1 MHMTEKGGGM
11 KDAMK
16 CLLVVVCVGLG
27 WGAGG
32 GEVLGAQSASGEQGP
47 GGRLSGYAFGDV
59 YWMAAN
65 REAASKGQNGFWF
78 RRIYF
83 TYDQP
88 LGGAFD
94 MRIRFEFNSPGDFK
108 TKAKLEPYI
117 KDAYVRWRRGGQ
129 SVYLGVS
136 PTPTWE
142 GIEGIW
148 GYRSVEKTP
157 VDLQRFGDSRDFGLA
172 VQGRLDDGGRVKYHV
187 MIGNGGGTASE
198 TNKGKFLLGSLGV
211 KLTDALFFEAYG
223 DWDDRPG
230 RTDRYTWQAF
240 AAYQRAGYRLGL
252 HFVQQGRQQEGGKTE
267 KLELASGFLVA
278 RLGEK
283 LNVLA
288 RVDRMFDANPE
299 GAKIPYL
306 PFDPNARSVF
316 VVAGLDYTPHASVH
330 LIPNVEF
337 VGYERT
343 FGYRPDNDVMV
354 RLTFH
359 YIW

>member
-1 MHMTEKGGGM
+1 MGHATRR
-11 KDAMK
+11 
-16 CLLVVVCVGLG
+16 
-27 WGAGG
+27 WGAVVLLGFAVVLGSSAGLRAQAAPG
-32 GEVLGAQSASGEQGP
+32 GEGT

-65 REAASKGQNGFWF
+65 HEAAYEGQNGFWF

-108 TKAKLEPYI
+108 TRAKLEPYI
-117 KDAYVRWRRGGQ
+117 KDAYVRWKRDGH
-129 SVYLGVS
+129 SVYLGIS

-142 GIEGIW
+142 VIERIW

-157 VDLQRFGDSRDFGLA
+157 LDLQKFGASRDFGLA
-172 VQGRLDDGGRVKYHV
+172 VQGRLGQGGRVKYHV
-187 MIGNGGGTASE
+187 MVGNGGGTASE

-252 HFVQQGRQQEGGKTE
+252 HFAQQGRQQEGGKTE

-278 RLGEK
+278 RLAER
-283 LNVLA
+283 LNALA

-299 GAKIPYL
+299 GGKVPYL
-306 PFDPNARSVF
+306 PFDPKARSVF
-316 VVAGLDYTPHASVH
+316 VVAGLDYTPHASLH

-354 RLTFH
+354 RLTFF